1 MHTNTDFIST
11 GRIFPPLSDESRLR
25 KYSHNQKMFD
35 GDHADVFSLHKE
47 LIRNIRGDK
56 KTHEL
61 LLNWFERMTTLWA
74 DLLLGETPVVTE
86 ASGNEEITQE
96 INALLA
102 ETQFWR
108 KAYQAAMDASTF
120 GDAVIKVRRDDK
132 GKVKVSLFKPCFWFP
147 VVSESDAEEITA
159 HVLAWKSA
167 NCDDPDPEEQQRPKY
182 LYVEIHTADN
192 IEYRTYLLQSAGKVV
207 NSAISKLAGDIVTE
221 ANPIG
226 ENLVTHI
233 ANLQRSGCIF
243 GIDDYGKIASIV
255 DELEVRFAQ
264 NSFVL
269 DKHGNPKM
277 YGPQLE
283 YDTDE
288 ENGAM
293 QVKSGDYIQLPP
305 ETSVFPTYITWDGHL
320 DASFKQ
326 IEQLMRQLYTLSET
340 TQSLFDDSKTGANE
354 SGTAIRKHLMLP
366 LAKVNRT
373 RINFDAGLKEVIHK
387 LYKLETGKDI
397 QVNIQWMDG
406 LPDDETEE
414 LTNAVKAVDT
424 GLVSKNTARK
434 KLYNMSEE
442 EATAEAKQIAEEENF
457 VEPPTIKTEPMNGE
471 E

>member
-1 MHTNTDFIST
+1 MHTNTDFISL
-11 GRIFPPLSDESRLR
+11 GRRFPPLDDDKRLE
-25 KYSHNQKMFD
+25 KYSHNEKMFN
-35 GDHADVFSLHKE
+35 GDHASVFPLHEE
-47 LIRNIRGDK
+47 LIRVTRGDV

-96 INALLA
+96 INALLT
-102 ETQFWR
+102 ETHFWR

-120 GDAVIKVRRDDK
+120 GDSVIKVRRDDK

-167 NCDDPDPEEQQRPKY
+167 NCDDPDPEEQQKPKY
-182 LYVEIHTADN
+182 LYVEIHTADS
-192 IEYRTYLLQSAGKVV
+192 IEYRTYLLQSAGGVV
-207 NSAISKLAGDIVTE
+207 SSSISTLTGNIVTE
-221 ANPIG
+221 INPIG

-243 GIDDYGKIASIV
+243 GIDDYGRIASII

-264 NSFVL
+264 NAYIL
-269 DKHGNPKM
+269 DKHGSPKM
-277 YGPQLE
+277 YGPTPEFEFDAEGKPVQIK
-283 YDTDE
+283 
-288 ENGAM
+288 A
-293 QVKSGDYIQLPP
+293 GDYWEIPN
-305 ETSVFPTYITWDGHL
+305 ETKIVPTYITWDGKL
-320 DASFKQ
+320 DASFTQ
-326 IEQLMRQLYTLSET
+326 IEKLMQQLYTLSET
-340 TQSLFDDSKTGANE
+340 TQSMFDDSKTGANE

-373 RINFDAGLKEVIHK
+373 RMNFDTGLKEVIHK

-424 GLVSKNTARK
+424 GLVSKKTARM
-434 KLYNMSEE
+434 KLYNMNDEQADAEAEQIESEE
-442 EATAEAKQIAEEENF
+442 YSVQPPVLHTEHEE
-457 VEPPTIKTEPMNGE
+457 
-471 E
+471 